1 MNVTLEVEGQQSE
14 KLAEGER
21 AKVEPTIIED
31 SEQSKISSNYIHETE
46 NEEILVESFPG
57 EIKIVKRSPKKED
70 EKESLRAGMT
80 EDNRVNKSQ
89 RKELRSQLDE
99 SYQNNSELKNEKEIG
114 IPNDQILTSSCLDSN
129 EEPNHD
135 SKKTLKI
142 P

>member
-57 EIKIVKRSPKKED
+57 EIKIVKRSPKK
-70 EKESLRAGMT
+70 KMKRKFESRNDRG
-80 EDNRVNKSQ
+80 Q
-89 RKELRSQLDE
+89 P
-99 SYQNNSELKNEKEIG
+99 SE
-114 IPNDQILTSSCLDSN
+114 
-129 EEPNHD
+129 
-135 SKKTLKI
+135 
-142 P
+142 

>member
-1 MNVTLEVEGQQSE
+1 MKRKFESGNDRGQ
-14 KLAEGER
+14 
-21 AKVEPTIIED
+21 P
-31 SEQSKISSNYIHETE
+31 
-46 NEEILVESFPG
+46 
-57 EIKIVKRSPKKED
+57 
-70 EKESLRAGMT
+70 
-80 EDNRVNKSQ
+80 VNKSQ